1 MLTVP
6 AWTLRV
12 SKHAAEVP
20 SGHGAIRMGLATE
33 RCMVPAGD
41 GAARRKAGA
50 RMTPDVEVS
59 EHAELTT
66 DQARQGE
73 TGHHVR
79 YVLAIGTVLAVAALA
94 MAVIFAFS

>member
-1 MLTVP
+1 
-6 AWTLRV
+6 
-12 SKHAAEVP
+12 
-20 SGHGAIRMGLATE
+20 
-33 RCMVPAGD
+33 
-41 GAARRKAGA
+41 
-50 RMTPDVEVS
+50 MTPDVEVS

-94 MAVIFAFS
+94 MAVIFAL

>member
-1 MLTVP
+1 MT
-6 AWTLRV
+6 TEE
-12 SKHAAEVP
+12 AELP
-20 SGHGAIRMGLATE
+20 
-33 RCMVPAGD
+33 
-41 GAARRKAGA
+41 
-50 RMTPDVEVS
+50 

-94 MAVIFAFS
+94 MAAIFAF

>member
-1 MLTVP
+1 MT
-6 AWTLRV
+6 
-12 SKHAAEVP
+12 
-20 SGHGAIRMGLATE
+20 TE
-33 RCMVPAGD
+33 
-41 GAARRKAGA
+41 
-50 RMTPDVEVS
+50 VEVS

-94 MAVIFAFS
+94 MAVIVAL